1 MFWYLFNICIIILAW
16 IWPVRNGLF
25 LTQARIMQIRN
36 KRTCIVATI
45 NWVVLSGFRAW
56 SVGDDTLAYK
66 LYSFD
71 TVVHRT
77 WHSLWMELYQKY
89 IAHGIGAG
97 SDKIKDPFY
106 LLLVKGFH
114 VVSDDYQMFLLFI
127 AVIFFVPMGFYIYR
141 HSRHACLSFILFST
155 LFYTFF
161 AITGH
166 RQTIA
171 TALVFFGGLP
181 LIKEKRLILFIILV
195 VFSSSIHASTL
206 CFLPFYWISRIPI
219 NKWILCGY
227 WAAIVLVFAFHNQ
240 FLLLL
245 QSIIGY
251 ENYEYLDGSGPST
264 FMIFLLLLTLFTTV
278 FFRRIISSQ
287 NTYIQMSMHAI
298 FLAGLF
304 SPLLLINPACMRVI
318 QYYSL
323 FLLFLIPE
331 YTQALKSGK
340 ECTIFYFICS
350 IVLIALLIKSNPEYE
365 FCWN

>member
-16 IWPVRNGLF
+16 IWPVRGEFF
-25 LTQARIMQIRN
+25 LTPARIMQIRS

-56 SVGDDTLAYK
+56 TVGSDTLAYK
-66 LYSFD
+66 LFSFD

-77 WHSLWMELYQKY
+77 WHSLWMEFYQKY
-89 IAHGIGAG
+89 IEQGAG

-114 VVSDDYQMFLLFI
+114 VFSDDYQVFLLFI
-127 AVIFFVPMGFYIYR
+127 AVIFFVPLGFYIYR

-155 LFYTFF
+155 LFYSFF

-171 TALVFFGGLP
+171 TALVFWGGLP
-181 LIKEKRLILFIILV
+181 LIKQRRLIPFLLLV
-195 VFSSSIHASTL
+195 AFSSTIHASTL
-206 CFLPFYWISRIPI
+206 CFLPFYWISQISI
-219 NKWILCGY
+219 NKWTVCGY
-227 WAAIVLVFAFHNQ
+227 WVATALVFAFHNQ

-251 ENYEYLDGSGPST
+251 ENYQYFDGSGAPT
-264 FMIFLLLLTLFTTV
+264 FMLFLLLLAAFVTV
-278 FFRRIISSQ
+278 FFRRIMSSP
-287 NTYIQMSMHAI
+287 NTYVQMSIHAI
-298 FLAGLF
+298 FLACIF
-304 SPLLLINPACMRVI
+304 SPLLLINPSCMRVI